1 MEEGG
6 RMCEWSVIRAL
17 LAVLQ
22 WWSFN
27 VTVVIMNKWIFQNLD
42 FKFPL
47 TVSCVHF
54 ICSALGAFLVI
65 KVMKL
70 KPLIEVE
77 SRDRWRR
84 IFPMSFIFCINIV
97 LGNVS
102 LRYIPVSFMQTI
114 KSFTPATTV
123 ILQWLVWR
131 KHFEL
136 LIWASLVPIVGGILL
151 TSITELSFN
160 MFGFCAALFGC
171 LATSTKTILAES
183 LLHGYKFDSIN
194 TVYYMAPFATM
205 ILAIPALL
213 LEGTGVFH
221 WFHSHSPITP
231 ALIIIF
237 SSGVMAFCL
246 NFSIF
251 YVIHSTTAVTFNVA
265 GNLKVAVA
273 VLVSWLIF
281 RNPISAM
288 NALGCAVTLA
298 GCTFYGYVRH
308 KLSQQPATPP
318 PRSPRTPRTPRT
330 PKKWQELLPLVSD
343 KPDDTV

>member
-1 MEEGG
+1 MEDKTALSQG
-6 RMCEWSVIRAL
+6 SVFRSL
-17 LAVLQ
+17 LAIVQ
-22 WWSFN
+22 WWGFN
-27 VTVVIMNKWIFQNLD
+27 VTVIIMNKWIFQKLD

-47 TVSCVHF
+47 SVSCVHF
-54 ICSALGAFLVI
+54 ICSSIGAYIAI
-65 KVMKL
+65 KVLKV
-70 KPLIEVE
+70 KPLIVVE
-77 SRDRWRR
+77 PEDRWKR
-84 IFPMSFIFCINIV
+84 IFPMSFVFCINIV

-123 ILQWLVWR
+123 VLQWLVWR
-131 KHFEL
+131 KYFDWR
-136 LIWASLVPIVGGILL
+136 IWASLVPIVGGILL
-151 TSITELSFN
+151 TSVTELSFN
-160 MFGFCAALFGC
+160 AFGFSAALLGC

-205 ILAIPALL
+205 ILGVPALL
-213 LEGTGVFH
+213 LEGNGILE
-221 WFHSHSPITP
+221 WFQTHETIYSS
-231 ALIIIF
+231 LFIILL
-237 SSGVMAFCL
+237 SGVLAFCL

-273 VLVSWLIF
+273 VLISWLIF

-288 NALGCAVTLA
+288 NAVGCAITLG

-308 KLSQQPATPP
+308 LLSQQPASTGT
-318 PRSPRTPRTPRT
+318 PRTPRTPRSRM
-330 PKKWQELLPLVSD
+330 ELLPLVND
-343 KPDDTV
+343 KLDDKV

>member
-1 MEEGG
+1 MEEGLCQWAVF
-6 RMCEWSVIRAL
+6 RSL
-17 LAVLQ
+17 LAILQ
-22 WWSFN
+22 WWAFN
-27 VTVVIMNKWIFQNLD
+27 VTVIIMNKWIFQKLD

-47 TVSCVHF
+47 TVSSIHF
-54 ICSALGAFLVI
+54 ICSSIGAFVAI
-65 KVMKL
+65 KILKI
-70 KPLIEVE
+70 KPLIAVE
-77 SRDRWRR
+77 PEDRWKR
-84 IFPMSFIFCINIV
+84 IFPMSFVFCINIV

-131 KHFEL
+131 KQFDWR
-136 LIWASLVPIVGGILL
+136 IWASLVPIVGGILL

-160 MFGFCAALFGC
+160 MFGFLAALFGC

-194 TVYYMAPFATM
+194 TVFYMAPFATV
-205 ILAIPALL
+205 ILAVPALV
-213 LEGTGVFH
+213 LEGPGVIVWLSTYPSVFH
-221 WFHSHSPITP
+221 S
-231 ALIIIF
+231 LIIIF
-237 SSGVMAFCL
+237 GSGVLAFCL

-281 RNPISAM
+281 KNPISSL
-288 NALGCAVTLA
+288 NALGCGITLI

-308 KLSQQPATPP
+308 LLSQQPAGA
-318 PRSPRTPRTPRT
+318 PRTPRTPRNRT
-330 PKKWQELLPLVSD
+330 EMLPLVTEKLDD
-343 KPDDTV
+343 KV